1 LQYQLAETMHSLAG
15 DLARGL
21 GGRVRL
27 AAPVTRIERGPDAVR
42 VVTERET
49 IAADAVLVA
58 VPPVMASRIA
68 YAPALPPALA
78 GALGAWRSGTVVK
91 VLVRYDRA
99 FWRDRGQS
107 GMVVWR
113 EPPGLFAFDASR
125 DAAQPQL
132 AFFIGGPLASLWG
145 KRGEAALR
153 AEIEA
158 RLVAALGPEAGSMR
172 DLTIRDWTGDRWSG
186 GAYSDLV
193 VDMHA
198 HDAEAVIRAGAPP
211 LFFAASELSPSFPG
225 YIEGAIVA
233 GRQAAARIVAS
244 LQGRRSS

>member
-68 YAPALPPALA
+68 YVPALPPALA
-78 GALGAWRSGTVVK
+78 GALRAWRSGTVIK

-99 FWRDRGQS
+99 FWRDRGRS
-107 GMVVWR
+107 GMVMWR
-113 EPPGLFAFDASR
+113 EPPGLFACDASR
-125 DAAQPQL
+125 DAAHPQL
-132 AFFIGGPLASLWG
+132 AFFIGGPLAIEWS
-145 KRGEAALR
+145 RHGETALR

-158 RLVAALGPEAGSMR
+158 RLVAALGPEAGGMS

-193 VDMHA
+193 VDMRARHA
-198 HDAEAVIRAGAPP
+198 EDELRAGAPP
-211 LFFAASELSPSFPG
+211 LFFASSELSPSFPG

-233 GRQAAARIVAS
+233 GRQAAAEIAAS
-244 LQGRRSS
+244 LGGRLSG